1 MSDYRDGFQD
11 GVTFAR
17 EVIIENI
24 RQWAENSED
33 SDVFDEIADR
43 IETGKLN
50 EEQSYDD

>member
-1 MSDYRDGFQD
+1 MSDYKDGFQD

-33 SDVFDEIADR
+33 SDILDEIADK
-43 IETGKLN
+43 IEGGTANYG
-50 EEQSYDD
+50 E